1 MQTKHTLENTE
12 ASAVKVT
19 RRFERLNDLICDYKH
34 LWPESYRLEKW
45 VDEYN
50 RLRENHRAVF
60 DKYCEKHGYCLTHN
74 GYDTLA

>member
-1 MQTKHTLENTE
+1 MNNTNTSE
-12 ASAVKVT
+12 ASALKVT
-19 RRFERLNDLICDYKH
+19 RRLERLNDLICDYKH

-50 RLRENHRAVF
+50 RLRENHREVF

>member
-1 MQTKHTLENTE
+1 MQTKHTAKNTE